1 MNVNYTNIWL
11 LLIAKVDDLNINRL
25 VMVEMPTLGC
35 RVKIEVDGPAGLTSH
50 EGVVLPGAS
59 ADHITLKLINGYNI
73 SYPLSMVQAVEDIS
87 APVTSVVSTSE
98 IKQSG
103 DLPKITII
111 HTGGTIASKVDYTTG
126 AVVARFEPEEIL
138 ASIPELMDIAHI
150 DSVKLGN
157 MWSDDIRPQHW
168 NGIAT
173 ACQEAFDSG
182 SVGVVITHGTDTL
195 HVSAA
200 ALSFAFS
207 GLGGKPAGR
216 IVFTGSQR
224 SSDRASSDAS
234 ENLMAAV
241 HWAAHGP
248 EVSGNSDSTV
258 TVMHAS
264 SDDGL
269 CAVNSGVGVRKMH
282 STRRDAF
289 HPVNASTIGFV
300 KLENEI
306 SHSHTIPASNKEVSS
321 PQLFD
326 TSIKIAQFIAGPHL
340 HSDLIKA
347 AQSAGYAAIIIH
359 GTGLGHLPIENP
371 MGDAPENDLL
381 RDVIGNCSIP
391 IIIANQCIYGPVDLN
406 VYSKGRLQQELGIL
420 GHGSTS
426 TPEALLAKVHWA
438 LSNRSNLA
446 EVLAKNLCGENAQ
459 SLMS

>member
-1 MNVNYTNIWL
+1 MNVNYTKIWL
-11 LLIAKVDDLNINRL
+11 PLIAKVDDLNINRL

-35 RVKIEVDGPAGLTSH
+35 RVKIEVDGPAGLTNH

-59 ADHITLKLINGYNI
+59 ADHLTLKLVNGYNI
-73 SYPLSMVQAVEDIS
+73 SYPLSMVQTLEEKS
-87 APVTSVVSTSE
+87 SPSTNVVNSRAIEQT
-98 IKQSG
+98 G

-111 HTGGTIASKVDYTTG
+111 HTGGTIASKVDYATG

-138 ASIPELMDIAHI
+138 ASLPELMDIAHI

-157 MWSDDIRPQHW
+157 MWSDDLRPQHW

-248 EVSGNSDSTV
+248 DVSGNCDSTV
-258 TVMHAS
+258 TVMHAG

-289 HPVNASTIGFV
+289 HPINASTLGYVDLKTEIGHRHNIV
-300 KLENEI
+300 G
-306 SHSHTIPASNKEVSS
+306 SNKEASS

-340 HSDLIKA
+340 HSDLITA
-347 AQSAGYAAIIIH
+347 AQDAGYAAIIIH

-371 MGDAPENDLL
+371 MGDAPENDFLKET
-381 RDVIGNCSIP
+381 IGNCSIP
-391 IIIANQCIYGPVDLN
+391 IIIANQCINGPVDLN

-438 LSNRSNLA
+438 LSNGENLPEKLA
-446 EVLAKNLCGENAQ
+446 ENLCGENDP
-459 SLMS
+459 SLMA